1 LDRRSSRT
9 SREVNIAF
17 IKESY
22 LREMA
27 KNYKLKNFAKSYIV
41 KSKLQAKITIFLSHS
56 HKDKKI
62 AVGFQNILAQSGV
75 FVYIDWQDST
85 LPVKPNRKTAEKIK
99 EKIRNLGLFILL
111 ATNYALSSKWCPW
124 EIGIADSFK
133 GYESILIVPIV
144 DALNEFR
151 GSEYLQLYRRIEIDS
166 LNKIFILEP
175 SFKNFEYS
183 ANFYEN
189 EIIQQGQRE
198 ALNEFLKRKARL

>member
-1 LDRRSSRT
+1 M
-9 SREVNIAF
+9 AF

-27 KNYKLKNFAKSYIV
+27 RNNRLKNFAESYIV

-56 HKDKKI
+56 HNDEEI

-85 LPVKPNRKTAEKIK
+85 LPDKPNRETAERIK
-99 EKIRNLGLFILL
+99 EKIRNLDLFILL
-111 ATNYALSSKWCPW
+111 ATNNALSSKWCPW
-124 EIGIADSFK
+124 EIGIADSVK

-144 DALNEFR
+144 DASNEFR
-151 GSEYLQLYRRIEIDS
+151 GSEYLQLYRRIEMDS

-175 SFKNFEYS
+175 SFRNSGYS
-183 ANFYEN
+183 AIFYEN
-189 EIIQQGQRE
+189 QIIQQGKRE
-198 ALNEFLKRKARL
+198 TLNEFLKRKAR

>member
-22 LREMA
+22 LRKMA
-27 KNYKLKNFAKSYIV
+27 KNDRLKNFAESYIV
-41 KSKLQAKITIFLSHS
+41 KSKSQAKITIFLSHS

-62 AVGFQNILAQSGV
+62 AVGFKNILAQSGV

-99 EKIRNLGLFILL
+99 EKIRNFDLFILL
-111 ATNYALSSKWCPW
+111 ATNNALSSKWCPW

-144 DALNEFR
+144 DASNEFR
-151 GSEYLQLYRRIEIDS
+151 GSEYLQLYRRIEVDS
-166 LNKIFILEP
+166 FKKIFVVER
-175 SFKNFEYS
+175 SFRKYDAIFS
-183 ANFYEN
+183 EN
-189 EIIQQGQRE
+189 EVAYQNQGE
-198 ALNEFLKRKARL
+198 LLKKFLKRKAGII